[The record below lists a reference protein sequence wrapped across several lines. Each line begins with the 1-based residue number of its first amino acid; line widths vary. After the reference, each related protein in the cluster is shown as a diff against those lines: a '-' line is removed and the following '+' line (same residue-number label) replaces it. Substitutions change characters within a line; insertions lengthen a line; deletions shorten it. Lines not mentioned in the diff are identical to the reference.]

1 MQQVPCPSCGASIE
15 FKSTSSVLAVCEFC
29 RTTVLKDAGSVVNL
43 GKMSEVLEDY
53 SPLQI
58 GTAGRFERR
67 SFTLIGRLQLQYSD
81 GFWNEW
87 YVLFD
92 DGSTGWLSDAS
103 GQFVMTF
110 QTEVTEQLPSFER
123 LVPTT
128 RVIVSGHAFA
138 ASDIRT
144 AKCTAGQG
152 ELPFKVG
159 AGYPI
164 RVADFR
170 GADVFLTLDY
180 SDGAS
185 PRVYRGRAVELPEL
199 EPQLLRDPET
209 IKDSAGHFRGKVSAL
224 NCPSCGATVKC
235 VLGATVHIICPSCH
249 AAVDTAGEVATVL
262 AAGHAAARVSFTLT
276 LGAEAAIAG
285 SRYTVLG
292 AMRRSDNDGSAWSE
306 YLLYS
311 PGKPF
316 IWLIES
322 DGEWQRA
329 GVLDRWPS
337 WDGAGHASIG
347 NIRFNKSSDY
357 VAKVDFAVGSFNWR
371 VKVGDAVRVTEFE
384 APGQR
389 LAAEVTREELTWSL
403 SLPVPPD
410 QMQAWFG
417 VGDVS
422 NQAVAHPGYRTMAK
436 RVLIPML
443 IVNAIPLLLATG
455 STLGYSLLAALA
467 IYIPAYFLDAWEGRR
482 S

>member
-1 MQQVPCPSCGASIE
+1 MQQVSCPSCGASIQ

-58 GTAGRFERR
+58 GTSGQFERR

-81 GFWNEW
+81 GYWNEW

-92 DGSTGWLSDAS
+92 DGGTGWLSDAS
-103 GQFVMTF
+103 GQYVMTF
-110 QTEVTEQLPSFER
+110 QTQVAEQLPAFER
-123 LVPTT
+123 LLPGTGI
-128 RVIVSGHAFA
+128 IVAGHSFT
-138 ASDIRT
+138 ASDVRT

-164 RVADFR
+164 RVADCR
-170 GADVFLTLDY
+170 GADAFITLDY
-180 SDGAS
+180 SDGEF
-185 PRVYRGRAVELPEL
+185 PRLYQGRAVELPEL
-199 EPQLLRDPET
+199 KPQLLRDPDT

-224 NCPSCGATVKC
+224 NCPSCGAAVNC
-235 VLGATVHIICPSCH
+235 VPGATVHIICPSCH
-249 AAVDTAGEVATVL
+249 AAVDTAGDVATVL
-262 AAGHAAARVSFTLT
+262 AAGHAAAGVSFTLT
-276 LGAEAAIAG
+276 LGAGATIAG
-285 SRYTVLG
+285 SRYTILG
-292 AMRRSDNDGSAWSE
+292 AMRRSDNDGSAWNE

-322 DGEWQRA
+322 EGQWQRA
-329 GVLDRWPS
+329 SVLDRWPS
-337 WDGAGHASIG
+337 WDGAGHAIAG
-347 NIRFNKSSDY
+347 NVRFDRSCDY

-371 VKVGDAVRVTEFE
+371 VKVGDTVRVTEFE
-384 APGQR
+384 APGKR
-389 LAAEVTREELTWSL
+389 LAAEVSREELTWSL
-403 SLPVPPD
+403 STPVPPD
-410 QMQAWFG
+410 QVRAWLG
-417 VGDVS
+417 VAVS
-422 NQAVAHPGYRTMAK
+422 NQATAHPSYRAMAR

-443 IVNAIPLLLATG
+443 IVNAIPLLLATR

-467 IYIPAYFLDAWEGRR
+467 IYIPAYFLDAWQDR
-482 S
+482 SS

>member
-53 SPLQI
+53 SPLQL
-58 GTAGRFERR
+58 GTSGQFEQR

-81 GFWNEW
+81 GYWNEW
-87 YVLFD
+87 YALFD

-103 GQFVMTF
+103 GQYVMTF
-110 QTEVTEQLPSFER
+110 QTAVAEQLPSFER
-123 LVPTT
+123 LVPAT
-128 RVIVSGHAFA
+128 RVIVSGHSFA
-138 ASDIRT
+138 ASDVRT

-170 GADVFLTLDY
+170 GADVFVTLDY

-185 PRVYRGRAVELPEL
+185 PRVYRGGAVELPEL
-199 EPQLLRDPET
+199 KLQLLRDPET

-224 NCPSCGATVKC
+224 NCPSCGAAIKC
-235 VLGATVHIICPSCH
+235 VPGATVHIICPSCH
-249 AAVDTAGEVATVL
+249 SAIDTAGEVATVL

-276 LGAEAAIAG
+276 LGAEATIAG
-285 SRYTVLG
+285 SRYTILG

-322 DGEWQRA
+322 DGQWQRA

-337 WDGAGHASIG
+337 WDGAGHAYSD
-347 NIRFNKSSDY
+347 NVRFDKTSDY

-371 VKVGDAVRVTEFE
+371 VKVGDVVRVTEFE
-384 APGQR
+384 GAGKR
-389 LAAEVTREELTWSL
+389 LAAEVSREEMTWSL
-403 SLPVPPD
+403 SMPVPPD
-410 QMQAWFG
+410 QIHAWLG
-417 VGDVS
+417 VGVS
-422 NQAVAHPGYRTMAK
+422 GQATATHLSYRAMAK

-455 STLGYSLLAALA
+455 STFGYSLLAALA
-467 IYIPAYFLDAWEGRR
+467 IYIPAYFLDARQDRR